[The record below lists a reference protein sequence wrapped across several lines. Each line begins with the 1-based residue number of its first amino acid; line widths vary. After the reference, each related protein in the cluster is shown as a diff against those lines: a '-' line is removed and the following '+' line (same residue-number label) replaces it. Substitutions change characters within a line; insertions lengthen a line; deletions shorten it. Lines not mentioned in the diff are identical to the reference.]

1 MHSHHPPPTA
11 LLNTKTHKTQSHA
24 YMWRRLI
31 IRGPPNFSPDVFEP
45 ISTVVAFVQLAC
57 QKVKFIQQEFKEE
70 FLQIF
75 AQDPD
80 REAEMP
86 AR

>member
-1 MHSHHPPPTA
+1 MVGFIQLGCVHTIEQGHS
-11 LLNTKTHKTQSHA
+11 
-24 YMWRRLI
+24 
-31 IRGPPNFSPDVFEP
+31 
-45 ISTVVAFVQLAC
+45 

-80 REAEMP
+80 PEAEMP
-86 AR
+86 CLPWS